1 MCKFQFVELLRNVP
15 KAPLCKGG
23 CQKSKIFDWGIV
35 DFTIPPSKIEDFAH
49 LPLHKGGLRL
59 RRSICPINCNLAV

>member
-1 MCKFQFVELLRNVP
+1 MRL

-35 DFTIPPSKIEDFAH
+35 GFTIPPSKIKDFAH
-49 LPLHKGGLRL
+49 LPLHKGGSRCALHL
-59 RRSICPINCNLAV
+59 PDKLKFVF